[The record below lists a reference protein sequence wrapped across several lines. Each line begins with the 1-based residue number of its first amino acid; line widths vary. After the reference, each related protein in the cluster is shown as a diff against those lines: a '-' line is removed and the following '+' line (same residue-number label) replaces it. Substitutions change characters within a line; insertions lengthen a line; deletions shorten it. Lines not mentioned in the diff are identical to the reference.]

1 MSHDDIYSFYR
12 LISEYR
18 ITIPVIQRAYAE
30 GRKTKRAEDVR
41 KSIVDYIIKATAE
54 HKPHSFDFVYGN
66 VLPPENKDV
75 KSKFVP
81 FDGQQRLTTLFLFHR
96 YVFER
101 ANEPRNILKRF
112 SYETRTSAKEFIE
125 KLCDNDIIPAD
136 KSDVSDYIKDQKWFY
151 TNWLNDPTISSMLVV
166 LDEIHKQACE
176 QNIDF
181 GKALSHLKDNTI
193 TFHFLN
199 MKENGLPA
207 ATYVKMNARGK
218 SLTAFEN
225 FKASLEEF
233 LKDKEDKNEKLS
245 ETFKNNIDGKWLDL
259 FYEQIKPNLPDAL
272 IMAFFNRHLLN
283 VWTLEFPKISEDDS
297 PDELYAL
304 NEKIRS
310 DLIPFPQIDT
320 FISWDIY
327 KTILAKCPIEKTIRP
342 IFNFLECACGEKQ
355 DPIKQDIK
363 NIRTDQKWD
372 VFKGKDSN
380 FSEPYPFKVAF
391 YALMSYFG
399 QDGYDAKSFSDW
411 MRIVW
416 NIVENQTID
425 DNDSYLSAL
434 RLFDELAENSHRIYE
449 FLSDSNN
456 KITSD
461 FAKEQ
466 VEEERLKARKILAST
481 AWKEKILEAERY
493 EILLGK
499 INILFQSGENTTE
512 DEFERRFTLLK
523 SLHKN
528 EDKYHIVK
536 VLVSYYNKQIPS
548 EKINLINTPENL
560 KQLVTKVFS
569 KEFKII
575 ETDTINPA
583 IKYEWIKDL
592 SETNLLNIRGKKGKN
607 LKKYGDRIVLWGTNG
622 CVWSTFGNKVK
633 GNVILGD
640 SKRNAVLK
648 SLGLPNN
655 AFENDAF
662 ETDYKDCIFFS
673 GWYTNFKFEDN
684 FFQWWTK
691 ENTKQCDIYLMEEN
705 REDCKKRGK
714 PLPDK
719 TNTEAD
725 EYFAFNVTDEMLK
738 NPELVKAELRKLI
751 KESSE

>member
-1 MSHDDIYSFYR
+1 MSHDDIYSFYK

-30 GRKTKRAEDVR
+30 GRKTKQAEDVR
-41 KSIVDYIIKATAE
+41 KSIVASIIEAVSKKGKTLF
-54 HKPHSFDFVYGN
+54 FDFVYGN
-66 VLPPENKDV
+66 VLLPENKGAI
-75 KSKFVP
+75 SKFVP

-101 ANEPRNILKRF
+101 AEEPRDILKNF
-112 SYETRTSAKEFIE
+112 SYETRASAKEFIE

-151 TNWLNDPTISSMLVV
+151 NDWLNDPTINSMLVV

-193 TFHFLN
+193 TFHFVD

-233 LKDKEDKNEKLS
+233 LKDNDKNFYDKL
-245 ETFKNNIDGKWLDL
+245 KDNIDGKWLDL
-259 FYEQIKPNLPDAL
+259 FYAQTKPDLPDAL

-283 VWTLEFPKISEDDS
+283 VWALEFPNISGDNS
-297 PDELYAL
+297 PDELYAF
-304 NEKIRS
+304 NEKIRN

-342 IFNFLECACGEKQ
+342 IFNFLKYACYK
-355 DPIKQDIK
+355 DTIIK
-363 NIRTDQKWD
+363 NIPPYQKWD
-372 VFKGKDSN
+372 VFKGKDNN
-380 FSEPYPFKVAF
+380 FSETYPSKVAF

-399 QDGYDAKSFSDW
+399 QNEDDEDDAKSFSEW

-416 NIVENQTID
+416 NIVENQTIG

-434 RLFDELAENSHRIYE
+434 RLFDELAKNSHKIYE

-481 AWKEKILEAERY
+481 AWEEKILEAERY

-528 EDKYHIVK
+528 GDEYHIVK

-640 SKRNAVLK
+640 SKRNTVLK

-738 NPELVKAELRKLI
+738 NSELVKAELRKLI

>member
-1 MSHDDIYSFYR
+1 MSHDDIYSFYK

-30 GRKTKRAEDVR
+30 GRKTKQAEDVR
-41 KSIVDYIIKATAE
+41 KSIVASIIEAVSKKGKTLF
-54 HKPHSFDFVYGN
+54 FDFVYGN
-66 VLPPENKDV
+66 VLPPENKGAM
-75 KSKFVP
+75 SKFVP

-101 ANEPRNILKRF
+101 ANEPRDILKNF
-112 SYETRTSAKEFIE
+112 SYETRASAKEFIE

-151 TNWLNDPTISSMLVV
+151 NDWLNDPTINSMLVV

-193 TFHFLN
+193 TFHFVD

-233 LKDKEDKNEKLS
+233 LKDNDKNFYDKL
-245 ETFKNNIDGKWLDL
+245 KDNIDGKWLDL
-259 FYEQIKPNLPDAL
+259 FYGQTKPDLPDAL
-272 IMAFFNRHLLN
+272 IMTFFNRHLLN
-283 VWTLEFPKISEDDS
+283 VWALEFSKIKKTASNELKVFDDRIK
-297 PDELYAL
+297 
-304 NEKIRS
+304 N
-310 DLIPFPQIDT
+310 DLISFPKIDT

-327 KTILAKCPIEKTIRP
+327 KTILAKCPIKKTIRP
-342 IFNFLECACGEKQ
+342 IFNFLEYACGEKQ
-355 DPIKQDIK
+355 DPIIK
-363 NIRTDQKWD
+363 NIRPYQKWD

-399 QDGYDAKSFSDW
+399 QDEYDAKSFSDW

-434 RLFDELAENSHRIYE
+434 RLFDELAKNSHKIYE

-512 DEFERRFTLLK
+512 NEFERRFTLLK

-560 KQLVTKVFS
+560 KQLVTKVFF

-592 SETNLLNIRGKKGKN
+592 SETNLLNISRGKN
-607 LKKYGDRIVLWGTNG
+607 LKKYGDRIVLWGTPG
-622 CVWSTFGNKVK
+622 CVWSTFGNKVS

-648 SLGLPNN
+648 SLGLPN
-655 AFENDAF
+655 DAF
-662 ETDYKDCIFFS
+662 VTDYNKLEDCIFFS
-673 GWYTNFKFEDN
+673 GWYTNFKFEDK
-684 FFQWWTK
+684 FFQWWTR
-691 ENTKQCDIYLMEEN
+691 ENMEQRDIYLMEEDWADYK
-705 REDCKKRGK
+705 RRGK
-714 PLPDK
+714 PLADK
-719 TNTEAD
+719 TNAEAD
-725 EYFAFNVTDEMLK
+725 EYFAFDVTDGMLK
-738 NPELVKAELRKLI
+738 NPELVKSEMRKLI
-751 KESSE
+751 KEAER

>member
-1 MSHDDIYSFYR
+1 MSYDDIYSFYK
-12 LISEYR
+12 LISEYK

-30 GRKTKRAEDVR
+30 GRRTKQAEDVR
-41 KSIVDYIIKATAE
+41 KSIVASIIKATAE
-54 HKPHSFDFVYGN
+54 NKPLFFDFVYGN
-66 VLPPENKDV
+66 VLPPENKGAM
-75 KSKFVP
+75 SKFVP

-101 ANEPRNILKRF
+101 ANEPRNILKNF
-112 SYETRTSAKEFIE
+112 SYETRASAKEFIE

-151 TNWLNDPTISSMLVV
+151 TAWLNDPTISSMLVV
-166 LDEIHKQACE
+166 LDEIHKQTCE

-181 GKALSHLKDNTI
+181 CKALSHLKDSTI

-199 MKENGLPA
+199 MEENGLPA

-233 LKDKEDKNEKLS
+233 LKDKEDKEDKNEKLS

-259 FYEQIKPNLPDAL
+259 FYAQTKPDLPDAL

-283 VWTLEFPKISEDDS
+283 VWVLEFPNISGDNS

-342 IFNFLECACGEKQ
+342 IFNFLEYACDENQ
-355 DPIKQDIK
+355 DPIIK
-363 NIRTDQKWD
+363 NIRPYQKWD
-372 VFKGKDSN
+372 VFKGKVSN
-380 FSEPYPFKVAF
+380 LSESDEPYPFKVAF

-399 QDGYDAKSFSDW
+399 QDGYDTKSFSDW

-425 DNDSYLSAL
+425 DNDSYLYAL
-434 RLFDELAENSHRIYE
+434 RLFDELAKNSHRIYE

-466 VEEERLKARKILAST
+466 VEEERLKARKILVSP
-481 AWKEKILEAERY
+481 AWEEKILEAERY

-560 KQLVTKVFS
+560 KQLVTKVFF

-583 IKYEWIKDL
+583 IKYEWIKEL
-592 SETNLLNIRGKKGKN
+592 ARTTLLNKSRGKN
-607 LKKYGDRIVLWGTNG
+607 LKKYGDKIVLWGTSG
-622 CVWSTFGNKVK
+622 CVWSTFGNEVW

-648 SLGLPNN
+648 SLGLPN
-655 AFENDAF
+655 DAF
-662 ETDYKDCIFFS
+662 ETDYKLKDYIYFS

-684 FFQWWTK
+684 FFQWWTR
-691 ENTKQCDIYLMEEN
+691 ENMKQCDIYLMEE
-705 REDCKKRGK
+705 DWGDYKKRGK
-714 PLPDK
+714 PLTDK
-719 TNTEAD
+719 TNAEAD
-725 EYFAFNVTDEMLK
+725 EYFAFNVTDGMLK
-738 NPELVKAELRKLI
+738 NPELVRSEMRKLI
-751 KESSE
+751 KEAER

>member
-1 MSHDDIYSFYR
+1 MSHDDIYSFYK

-30 GRKTKRAEDVR
+30 GRKTKQAEDVR
-41 KSIVDYIIKATAE
+41 KSIVASIIKATAE
-54 HKPHSFDFVYGN
+54 NEPLFFDFVYGN
-66 VLPPENKDV
+66 VLPPENKGAI
-75 KSKFVP
+75 SKFVP

-101 ANEPRNILKRF
+101 AEEPRDILKNF
-112 SYETRTSAKEFIE
+112 SYETRASAKEFIE

-151 TNWLNDPTISSMLVV
+151 NDWLNDPTISSMLVV

-181 GKALSHLKDNTI
+181 AKALSHLKDNTI
-193 TFHFLN
+193 TFHFVD

-233 LKDKEDKNEKLS
+233 LKDNDKNFYDKL
-245 ETFKNNIDGKWLDL
+245 KDNIDVKWLDL
-259 FYEQIKPNLPDAL
+259 FYAQTKPDLPDAL

-283 VWTLEFPKISEDDS
+283 VWALEFSKIKKTASNELKVFDDRIK
-297 PDELYAL
+297 
-304 NEKIRS
+304 N
-310 DLIPFPQIDT
+310 DLISFPKIDT

-327 KTILAKCPIEKTIRP
+327 KTILAKCPIKKTIRP
-342 IFNFLECACGEKQ
+342 IFNFLEYACGEKQ
-355 DPIKQDIK
+355 DPIIK
-363 NIRTDQKWD
+363 NIRPYQKWD

-399 QDGYDAKSFSDW
+399 QDEYDAKSFSDW

-425 DNDSYLSAL
+425 KDSYLSAL
-434 RLFDELAENSHRIYE
+434 KLFDELAKNSHRIYE
-449 FLSDSNN
+449 FLSNSNN
-456 KITSD
+456 KIPSD

-466 VEEERLKARKILAST
+466 VEEERLKARKILVSP
-481 AWKEKILEAERY
+481 AWEEKILEAERY

-528 EDKYHIVK
+528 KDEYHIVK

-583 IKYEWIKDL
+583 IKYEWIKEL
-592 SETNLLNIRGKKGKN
+592 ARTTLLNKSRGKT
-607 LKKYGDRIVLWGTNG
+607 LKKYGDRIVLWGTSG
-622 CVWSTFGNKVK
+622 CVWSTCNEVW

-655 AFENDAF
+655 AFE
-662 ETDYKDCIFFS
+662 TDYKLKDCIFFS

-691 ENTKQCDIYLMEEN
+691 GNTKECDIYLMEE
-705 REDCKKRGK
+705 DWGDYKKRGK
-714 PLPDK
+714 PLSDK

-725 EYFAFNVTDEMLK
+725 DYLAFNVTDEMLK
-738 NPELVKAELRKLI
+738 NSELVKAELRKLI

>member
-1 MSHDDIYSFYR
+1 MSHDDIYSFYK

-54 HKPHSFDFVYGN
+54 HKPRSFDFVYGN

-233 LKDKEDKNEKLS
+233 LKDKEDKEDKNEKLS
-245 ETFKNNIDGKWLDL
+245 ETFKNNIDRKWLDL
-259 FYEQIKPNLPDAL
+259 FYEQIRPNLPDAL

-283 VWTLEFPKISEDDS
+283 VWTLEFSKIKKTASNELKVFDDRI
-297 PDELYAL
+297 E
-304 NEKIRS
+304 N
-310 DLIPFPQIDT
+310 DLISFPKIDT

-327 KTILAKCPIEKTIRP
+327 KTILANCPIKKTIRP
-342 IFNFLECACGEKQ
+342 IFNFLEYACDK
-355 DPIKQDIK
+355 DTIIK
-363 NIRTDQKWD
+363 NIRPYQKWD

-391 YALMSYFG
+391 YALMSYFE
-399 QDGYDAKSFSDW
+399 QDKDKDDENYLNYFSNW

-434 RLFDELAENSHRIYE
+434 SLFDELAKNSHKIYE

-456 KITSD
+456 KITSG

-481 AWKEKILEAERY
+481 AWEEKILEAERY

-512 DEFERRFTLLK
+512 NEFERRFTLLK

-528 EDKYHIVK
+528 KDEYHIVK
-536 VLVSYYNKQIPS
+536 VLVSYYYKQIPS
-548 EKINLINTPENL
+548 
-560 KQLVTKVFS
+560 
-569 KEFKII
+569 
-575 ETDTINPA
+575 
-583 IKYEWIKDL
+583 
-592 SETNLLNIRGKKGKN
+592 
-607 LKKYGDRIVLWGTNG
+607 
-622 CVWSTFGNKVK
+622 
-633 GNVILGD
+633 
-640 SKRNAVLK
+640 
-648 SLGLPNN
+648 
-655 AFENDAF
+655 
-662 ETDYKDCIFFS
+662 
-673 GWYTNFKFEDN
+673 
-684 FFQWWTK
+684 
-691 ENTKQCDIYLMEEN
+691 
-705 REDCKKRGK
+705 
-714 PLPDK
+714 
-719 TNTEAD
+719 
-725 EYFAFNVTDEMLK
+725 
-738 NPELVKAELRKLI
+738 
-751 KESSE
+751 

>member
-1 MSHDDIYSFYR
+1 MSHDDIYSFYK

-30 GRKTKRAEDVR
+30 GRKTKQAEDVR
-41 KSIVDYIIKATAE
+41 RSIVASIIEAVSKKGKTLF
-54 HKPHSFDFVYGN
+54 FDFVYGN
-66 VLPPENKDV
+66 VLPPENKGAM
-75 KSKFVP
+75 SKFVP

-101 ANEPRNILKRF
+101 AEEPRDILKNF
-112 SYETRTSAKEFIE
+112 SYETRASAKEFIE

-151 TNWLNDPTISSMLVV
+151 NDWLNDPTINSMLVV

-181 GKALSHLKDNTI
+181 GKALSYLKDNTI
-193 TFHFLN
+193 TFHFVD

-233 LKDKEDKNEKLS
+233 LKDNDKNFYDKL
-245 ETFKNNIDGKWLDL
+245 KDNIDGKWLDL
-259 FYEQIKPNLPDAL
+259 FYAQTKPDLPDAL

-283 VWTLEFPKISEDDS
+283 VWALEFSKIKKTASNELKVFDDRIK
-297 PDELYAL
+297 
-304 NEKIRS
+304 N
-310 DLIPFPQIDT
+310 DLISFPKIDT

-327 KTILAKCPIEKTIRP
+327 KTILAKCPIKKTIQP
-342 IFNFLECACGEKQ
+342 IFNFLKYACDKDTIIE
-355 DPIKQDIK
+355 
-363 NIRTDQKWD
+363 NIRPYQKWD
-372 VFKGKDSN
+372 VFKGKVSN
-380 FSEPYPFKVAF
+380 FSESDESHPSKVAF

-399 QDGYDAKSFSDW
+399 QDEYDAKSFSDW

-425 DNDSYLSAL
+425 DNDSYLYAL

-449 FLSDSNN
+449 FLSNSNN

-481 AWKEKILEAERY
+481 AWEEKILEAERY

-583 IKYEWIKDL
+583 IKYEWIKEL
-592 SETNLLNIRGKKGKN
+592 AKTTLLNESRGKT
-607 LKKYGDRIVLWGTNG
+607 LKKYGDRIVLWGTSG
-622 CVWSTFGNKVK
+622 CVWSTFGNEVW

-648 SLGLPNN
+648 SLGLPN
-655 AFENDAF
+655 DAF
-662 ETDYKDCIFFS
+662 ETDYKLKDCIFFS
-673 GWYTNFKFEDN
+673 GWHTDFKFKDN
-684 FFQWWTK
+684 FFQWWTR
-691 ENTKQCDIYLMEEN
+691 ENTEQCDIYLMEK
-705 REDCKKRGK
+705 DWGDYKKRGK
-714 PLPDK
+714 TSTNK

-725 EYFAFNVTDEMLK
+725 EYLYFAFNVTDEMLK
-738 NPELVKAELRKLI
+738 NPKLVKAELRKLI
-751 KESSE
+751 KESSK